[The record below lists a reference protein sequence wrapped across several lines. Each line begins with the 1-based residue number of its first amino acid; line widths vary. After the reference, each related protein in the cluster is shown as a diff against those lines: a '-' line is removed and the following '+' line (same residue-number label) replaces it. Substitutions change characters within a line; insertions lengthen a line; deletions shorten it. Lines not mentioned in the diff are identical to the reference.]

1 MISSADVGTRVVVRL
16 VVGPGPAGRTVFTDI
31 TGELLALDAA
41 QLVVRTDDGRSH
53 THSFTEVHA
62 AKRIPPRRPRFSEI
76 AAVEWAAASTWPA
89 PTQERLGDWL
99 LRAADGWTARGNSA
113 LPLGDPGMPL
123 PAAIDHVTGWYA
135 SHHLRPAVSLPLPV
149 CRGVHEEVLS
159 RGWDPWPTTLV
170 QTASLDT
177 LRAAAPARD
186 DLPPVTLSDRP
197 SPAWLATVAGRK
209 GTLPASAY
217 RLLTEAPQVRF
228 AEVYPD
234 EPAGPALTAGARPGQ
249 DPAVE
254 QPAVGNLAAL
264 GRGAVSADG
273 EWLVL
278 SLIEVTPDHRR
289 RGLAQHIAR
298 ALADWAAQLG
308 ARRAALQVL
317 EENTATLNLYGQL
330 GFTTHHAYVTLT
342 APTRPG
348 P

>member
-1 MISSADVGTRVVVRL
+1 LISSADVGTRVVVRL
-16 VVGPGPAGRTVFTDI
+16 VVGQGPTGRTVFTDI

-41 QLVVRTDDGRSH
+41 RLVVRTDDGRSH
-53 THSFTEVHA
+53 THPFTEVHA

-89 PTQERLGDWL
+89 PTRERLGDWL

-123 PAAIDHVTGWYA
+123 PAAIDRVTDWYA
-135 SHHLRPAVSLPLPV
+135 ALHLRPAVSLPLPV

-170 QTASLDT
+170 QTAPLDI
-177 LRAAAPARD
+177 LRATAPARD
-186 DLPPVTLSDRP
+186 DLPPVALSDRP

-234 EPAGPALTAGARPGQ
+234 EPAGDR
-249 DPAVE
+249 
-254 QPAVGNLAAL
+254 LAAL

-273 EWLVL
+273 QWLVL

-289 RGLAQHIAR
+289 RGLARHVAR

-317 EENTATLNLYGQL
+317 EENTAALNLYGQL

-342 APTRPG
+342 APTG
-348 P
+348 PA